1 MQLITT
7 ITKKGGKIES
17 QQQQIPDKQK
27 GLSPRTKPQ
36 ISWSFSR
43 KTFRR
48 SLAFM
53 LNYIYIY
60 IYIYFIINQNII
72 KRVKRLIYTESIQE
86 KPPMLNY

>member
-53 LNYIYIY
+53 LND